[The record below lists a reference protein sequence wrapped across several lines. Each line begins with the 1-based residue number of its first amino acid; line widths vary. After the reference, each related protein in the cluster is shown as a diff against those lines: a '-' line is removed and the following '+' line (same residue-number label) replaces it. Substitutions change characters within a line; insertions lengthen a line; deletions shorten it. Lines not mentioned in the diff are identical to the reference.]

1 MGIFS
6 RLFKKKDSTSNK
18 IRENISFENPKCQK
32 LWELKLFMDK
42 ILMENHYIAK
52 SEYRS
57 KLLNEKELVK
67 YFGVL
72 ESSDLLETFCK
83 KYNFPFLDAKEVLS
97 RYMNFESIVDRHND
111 SYIQQEMIKEK
122 KYLDNIL
129 YEVDSKIKLDD
140 DQRRV
145 VYFYGWCRC
154 RKNDNGS
161 S

>member
-83 KYNFPFLDAKEVLS
+83 KYNFPFLDAKEVLL
-97 RYMNFESIVDRHND
+97 RYMNFD
-111 SYIQQEMIKEK
+111 K
-122 KYLDNIL
+122 KNI
-129 YEVDSKIKLDD
+129 
-140 DQRRV
+140 
-145 VYFYGWCRC
+145 
-154 RKNDNGS
+154 
-161 S
+161 